1 VKSAPAGFE
10 CDHSLESS
18 DDQLQVTLS
27 GQLVYET
34 LDSIEL
40 CWEAVRSQPRPSVVL
55 DLSAVTFIASA
66 ALGSL
71 LALRRWLTSRGC
83 RLAIAAM
90 STEVR
95 ETLDVS
101 GLKRLFIAADEPRES
116 AA

>member
-1 VKSAPAGFE
+1 MKTSTFGFE
-10 CDHSLESS
+10 CNHRLESS
-18 DDQLQVTLS
+18 DDKLQVTLR

-34 LDSIEL
+34 LDSVEL
-40 CWEAVRSQPRPSVVL
+40 CWEAVRAEPRPSVVL
-55 DLSAVTFIASA
+55 DLSAVTFVASA

-71 LALRRWLTSRGC
+71 LALRRRLTSRGC

-95 ETLDVS
+95 EILDVS
-101 GLKRLFIAADEPRES
+101 GLKQLFSTAEEPCES